1 MNLACEKPEALV
13 ATKTETAKQ
22 FLEEALEDFQNN
34 LMQESLEKMTVLSML
49 VREMMGAIKEEE
61 SKRGKENLTGKNIK
75 RSAQHIMW
83 YELKEKYLL
92 EEVKRNTSFRN
103 ESEAQTET
111 LAPGVPL
118 QPMPILRENIE
129 ILGLTLR
136 SENCMRRAGIETVGQ
151 LTDKTTGEL
160 QKIRNFGQKSLED
173 ITKKLAEK
181 NLALRQ
187 EETKRSDPWA

>member
-1 MNLACEKPEALV
+1 MNLVCEKPEVLV

-22 FLEEALEDFQNN
+22 FLEEALEDFQDN
-34 LMQESLEKMTVLSML
+34 LMQESLEKMIVLSML

-61 SKRGKENLTGKNIK
+61 SKREKENLTRKSNQQ
-75 RSAQHIMW
+75 SAQHVMW
-83 YELKEKYLL
+83 YELKEKYLPN
-92 EEVKRNTSFRN
+92 EVKRSRLFRN

-111 LAPGVPL
+111 VTQGAPL
-118 QPMPILRENIE
+118 QPMPILQENIE

-151 LTDKTTGEL
+151 LTDKTAGEL

-181 NLALRQ
+181 NLALR
-187 EETKRSDPWA
+187 EEEVKRIDPWA

>member
-1 MNLACEKPEALV
+1 MI
-13 ATKTETAKQ
+13 
-22 FLEEALEDFQNN
+22 
-34 LMQESLEKMTVLSML
+34 VLSML

-61 SKRGKENLTGKNIK
+61 SKREKENLTRKSNQQ
-75 RSAQHIMW
+75 SAQHVMW
-83 YELKEKYLL
+83 YELKEKYLPN
-92 EEVKRNTSFRN
+92 EVKRSRLFRN

-111 LAPGVPL
+111 VTQGAPL
-118 QPMPILRENIE
+118 QPMPILQENIE

-151 LTDKTTGEL
+151 LTDKTAGEL

-181 NLALRQ
+181 NLALR
-187 EETKRSDPWA
+187 EEEVKRIDPWA